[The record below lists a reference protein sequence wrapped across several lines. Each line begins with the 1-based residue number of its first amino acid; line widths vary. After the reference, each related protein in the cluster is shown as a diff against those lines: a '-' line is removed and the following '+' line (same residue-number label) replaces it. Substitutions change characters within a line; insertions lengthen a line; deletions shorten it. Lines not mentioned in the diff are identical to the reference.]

1 MRYSLGGVI
10 LKIAEQIMSAIMQ
23 VVMLVSGGG
32 QSALTTDAIQ
42 PYYLPS
48 QQNAYVFGDDS
59 FDVEYQLGYVN
70 ITNSTKGP
78 SQLIWA
84 KEDVAWYLPKTNYL
98 FQNRSKD
105 WGVYIDHYNQAKY
118 KDEYLDVREYV
129 WVNKDTGIVHG
140 QTGAVAAQ
148 SGATDNWVM
157 REFHFYKSGTLNQS
171 NPIEVDFKGIM
182 QLTDLDLG
190 EGYTINNVYKAF
202 LWRDTSVVYSG
213 NNTWKGTYEGND
225 LERQSLWVE
234 VSQTPQNP
242 LRLQYWAYMQHSGH
256 INYGGTVVTGTLTYK
271 PNGAPGNDIQQVIS
285 LGYDT
290 VIANNSYQWTDHEFL
305 GWNTSANGSGTWVY
319 PGNKKVFNSQ
329 QTLYAQWR
337 SLYQITYYPNGGNG
351 NPYKQNK
358 FNSGDWLQVSQNLF
372 WRDGYKFI
380 GWNTNP
386 GGGGTQYSEYQQAQ
400 FWGNTNLYAQ
410 WEQLYRI
417 TYDPNG
423 ARGFAYKSGYF
434 EKGQNVTVDQNS
446 FQRPGYRF
454 MGWNTDRNG
463 QGTSYTPGKSYVF
476 WGNITLYAQWEPLYK
491 LTVDPNDGTYTDS
504 STGQSYSQPST
515 WELIENETKRINDSF
530 RPGYNFRGYQ
540 FN

>member
-1 MRYSLGGVI
+1 
-10 LKIAEQIMSAIMQ
+10 
-23 VVMLVSGGG
+23 
-32 QSALTTDAIQ
+32 
-42 PYYLPS
+42 
-48 QQNAYVFGDDS
+48 
-59 FDVEYQLGYVN
+59 
-70 ITNSTKGP
+70 
-78 SQLIWA
+78 
-84 KEDVAWYLPKTNYL
+84 
-98 FQNRSKD
+98 
-105 WGVYIDHYNQAKY
+105 
-118 KDEYLDVREYV
+118 
-129 WVNKDTGIVHG
+129 
-140 QTGAVAAQ
+140 
-148 SGATDNWVM
+148 M

-290 VIANNSYQWTDHEFL
+290 IIANNSYQWTDHEFL

-319 PGNKKVFNSQ
+319 PGDKKVFNSQ

-351 NPYKQNK
+351 NPYKQSK

-372 WRDGYKFI
+372 WRDGYKFV

-400 FWGNTNLYAQ
+400 FWGDTN
-410 WEQLYRI
+410 
-417 TYDPNG
+417 
-423 ARGFAYKSGYF
+423 
-434 EKGQNVTVDQNS
+434 
-446 FQRPGYRF
+446 
-454 MGWNTDRNG
+454 
-463 QGTSYTPGKSYVF
+463 
-476 WGNITLYAQWEPLYK
+476 LYAQWEPLYK